1 MPANIYDVVLPAL
14 LALFVSAA
22 LIGTL
27 RRSRAAAAAL
37 DIPNHRSLHVAPVPR
52 IGGLGILAGILAAG
66 IAAGFTPD
74 LRVLGAL
81 VLLAAVSLTDDL
93 RNLGVAWRMLA
104 HLFSAAL
111 AATALVYESHGLWPA
126 LGATFAIAWMT
137 NLYNFMDGSDG
148 LAGGMA
154 ACGFGSF
161 GVAALLAGD
170 LPFATLNLAIAASA
184 LGFLAFNLPPARVFM
199 GDAGS
204 IPLGFLA
211 AVCAI
216 AGWQRNDWPLWFGVV
231 VFSPFIIDATLTL
244 LKRLARG
251 ARIWQAHREHYYQL
265 LVQAG
270 WGHRTTLLAELA
282 LMLLVS
288 ATGLVT
294 LGAEPATQSAVLLA
308 LAAAYGLLAMF
319 LERRFR
325 PRSVPHAAH

>member
-111 AATALVYESHGLWPA
+111 AATTLVYESHGLWPA
-126 LGATFAIAWMT
+126 LGATFAIVWMT

-148 LAGGMA
+148 LAGGMT
-154 ACGFGSF
+154 ACGFGSY
-161 GVAALLAGD
+161 GIAALCANDLSLAAIN
-170 LPFATLNLAIAASA
+170 FSIAAA
-184 LGFLAFNLPPARVFM
+184 ACGFLVFNFPPARVFM
-199 GDAGS
+199 GDAGA

-211 AVCAI
+211 AVCGL
-216 AGWQRNDWPLWFGVV
+216 AGWQRGAWPLWFGAV

-244 LKRLARG
+244 LRRLARG
-251 ARIWQAHREHYYQL
+251 AKIWEAHREHYYQR
-265 LVQAG
+265 LVQSG
-270 WGHRTTLLAELA
+270 WGHRKTLLAEIA
-282 LMLLVS
+282 LMLAVCATALGGMRLSDPQQSGMLVAVAAS
-288 ATGLVT
+288 YAGLIV
-294 LGAEPATQSAVLLA
+294 V
-308 LAAAYGLLAMF
+308 
-319 LERRFR
+319 LERSFDLQK
-325 PRSVPHAAH
+325 SPHV